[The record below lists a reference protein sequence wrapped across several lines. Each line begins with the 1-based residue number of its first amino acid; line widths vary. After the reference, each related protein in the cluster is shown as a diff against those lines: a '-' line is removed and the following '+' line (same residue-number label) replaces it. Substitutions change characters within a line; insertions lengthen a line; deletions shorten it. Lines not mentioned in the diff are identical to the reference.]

1 MAVGVYP
8 RLWLPRL
15 VTWEGG
21 GIGGEAGGLR
31 EAVLAEALRLA
42 EASDLL
48 ESTVAEEALPP
59 EVLTQ
64 LLEGLRP
71 LTAPAEAALAL
82 GERECLRGGKA
93 SGGCRGWP
101 KPKGEV

>member
-8 RLWLPRL
+8 RLWRPRL
-15 VTWEGG
+15 ACWEGDDMG
-21 GIGGEAGGLR
+21 SVAGGLR

-71 LTAPAEAALAL
+71 LADAAEAALAL
-82 GERECLRGGKA
+82 AERECLRPTKA
-93 SGGCRGWP
+93 RGCGQGWP

>member
-1 MAVGVYP
+1 MAVGIYP
-8 RLWLPRL
+8 RLWRPRL
-15 VTWEGG
+15 TCWGG
-21 GIGGEAGGLR
+21 DGMGSEAGGLR

-71 LTAPAEAALAL
+71 LTATAEAALAL
-82 GERECLRGGKA
+82 AERACLRGGKA

-101 KPKGEV
+101 KGEV